1 MSVKTERIA
10 DALIEEISY
19 ILANDVKNKDIDY
32 VTITEARVTSDL
44 SYAKIYFTVLD
55 DNKRK
60 STLKALKEA
69 SGFIRHELRERV
81 DIRKIPLLDFVYDDS
96 IENAQKIEDK
106 IKDLHENSL

>member
-19 ILANDVKNKDIDY
+19 ILANDVKNKDIDF

-60 STLKALKEA
+60 ST
-69 SGFIRHELRERV
+69 
-81 DIRKIPLLDFVYDDS
+81 
-96 IENAQKIEDK
+96 
-106 IKDLHENSL
+106 